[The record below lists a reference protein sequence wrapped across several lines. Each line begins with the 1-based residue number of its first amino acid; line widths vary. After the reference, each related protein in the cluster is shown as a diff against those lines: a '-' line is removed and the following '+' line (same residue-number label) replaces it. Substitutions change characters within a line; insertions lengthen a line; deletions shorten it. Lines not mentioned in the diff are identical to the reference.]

1 MLKTKPDII
10 FHLKQ
15 PLVSESYKQPLKT
28 FQTNIMGTL
37 NLIQASKN
45 VKSCKSIVI
54 VTTDKVYKIKS
65 NNRPYDEKDELGG
78 RPYSASKACAE
89 IDIIF
94 RKLND
99 NNNISTTRSGNVLN

>member
-1 MLKTKPDII
+1 MILEILKNFKSNYLKQKPDII
-10 FHLKQ
+10 FHLAAQ
-15 PLVSESYKQPLKT
+15 PLVSESYKRPIKT

-45 VKSCKSIVI
+45 IKSCKSIVI

-78 RPYSASKACAE
+78 EDP
-89 IDIIF
+89 IVP
-94 RKLND
+94 RKHALK
-99 NNNISTTRSGNVLN
+99 LLLHL